1 MAGLDIKTKQ
11 LEVRSKL
18 GYCPQHDAL
27 LDLLTVKEH
36 LELFARVKGVPEKDL
51 ARFVSSV
58 IEEMDLVKFK
68 NKLASKL
75 SGGNKRKLSVGI
87 ATIGRPPLVFLDEP
101 STGMDPMARRF
112 MWDVI
117 RRISTQDSKCSIILT
132 THSMEECEALC
143 GRVGIMVD
151 GRLRCLGSVQ
161 HLKSRFGKGYQFEVK
176 LVAES
181 AESVEALVASSGL
194 EARISA
200 QTVGAAC
207 ATLGDASLA
216 AHIAPNDPVGQPIFS
231 ALLASHGPGSI
242 PASDLV
248 RWVQGEKRVKALA
261 AWIGGLFSD
270 AALIERHDRNLR
282 YTMGASGAA
291 DVALGS
297 VFDKVEAAKAELG
310 IDDYS
315 ISQTSLEQI
324 FNGFASQ
331 QETDNP
337 SAAAAASAAAAP
349 APLLPAAQPQ
359 VANVAVPEGLAA
371 GDKFQCEVGGVL
383 VELAVPE
390 GESATACSVP
400 CPGDPLLTAGLG

>member
-1 MAGLDIKTKQ
+1 
-11 LEVRSKL
+11 
-18 GYCPQHDAL
+18 
-27 LDLLTVKEH
+27 
-36 LELFARVKGVPEKDL
+36 
-51 ARFVSSV
+51 
-58 IEEMDLVKFK
+58 
-68 NKLASKL
+68 
-75 SGGNKRKLSVGI
+75 
-87 ATIGRPPLVFLDEP
+87 
-101 STGMDPMARRF
+101 
-112 MWDVI
+112 
-117 RRISTQDSKCSIILT
+117 
-132 THSMEECEALC
+132 MEECEALC

-216 AHIAPNDPVGQPIFS
+216 AHIAPIDPVGQPIFS

-270 AALIERHDRNLR
+270 ASLIERHDRNLR
-282 YTMGASGAA
+282 YTMGASGAV

-331 QETDNP
+331 QEVDNQGP
-337 SAAAAASAAAAP
+337 AASAAAA
-349 APLLPAAQPQ
+349 APTTPLPAVAGEAAQNQ
-359 VANVAVPEGLAA
+359 IANVTVPEGLVA

-390 GESATACSVP
+390 GECATACSP
-400 CPGDPLLTAGLG
+400 ALATSADRWLGLMQAAAPGRC